1 MPQLY
6 ISNPFCSAER
16 PIRELKRF
24 TKIELKPNEIKEVK
38 FILNDEDFE
47 FYDVTLHD
55 WKIEKGEFIISIG
68 RSSRDIPLQCVIEY
82 IE

>member
-1 MPQLY
+1 MM
-6 ISNPFCSAER
+6 R
-16 PIRELKRF
+16 
-24 TKIELKPNEIKEVK
+24 
-38 FILNDEDFE
+38 DFE

-68 RSSRDIPLQCVIEY
+68 RSSRDIPLQCVVEY